1 MQQLCDPI
9 SNFFLDQNSF
19 PNRRVKN
26 LNLSDKAIK
35 FIEAKNFG
43 YLATVMSDGS
53 PQVSPVWIDHEGNEL
68 ILVNTAIG
76 RLKQRNAKRNPKVA
90 IAIADAVNQYDM
102 ITIRGSVVEQTT
114 KDADEHIDK
123 LAKKYLGK
131 DKYPYRSPMEK
142 RIVLKIKPDRISD

>member
-53 PQVSPVWIDHEGNEL
+53 PQVSHVWIDHEGNEL

-102 ITIRGSVVEQTT
+102 ITIRGSVVEQTS

>member
-1 MQQLCDPI
+1 M
-9 SNFFLDQNSF
+9 
-19 PNRRVKN
+19 
-26 LNLSDKAIK
+26 NLSDKAIK

-131 DKYPYRSPMEK
+131 DKFRYRSPMEK
-142 RIVLKIKPDRISD
+142 RIVLKIKPDRFSD